1 MSAEGYT
8 GDGSQAARARLYAG
22 RIPDS
27 FATMPVVSA
36 HPSDVRAVPMDL
48 KGGIVGVDLV
58 EHDLVLVILRSQ
70 HVEPNRAGLILEA
83 AISVGH

>member
-1 MSAEGYT
+1 
-8 GDGSQAARARLYAG
+8 
-22 RIPDS
+22 
-27 FATMPVVSA
+27 
-36 HPSDVRAVPMDL
+36 MDL